1 MAAVLVEIWSD
12 VVCPWC
18 FIGKRKFE
26 AALARFDGRDD
37 VEVVYRA
44 YQLDPTAPPG
54 DARPVPEV
62 YAAKF
67 GGAERAA
74 EMIDRVTTIAAE
86 VGLDFRME
94 RALRANTLDAHR
106 LLWSTEGTPV
116 QAALKERLMQA
127 YFHDGRHLADVDTL
141 CELAAEVGLDP
152 EATRALLAS
161 DTGLAEVREQLALA
175 ASFGISAVPTYVID
189 RKWSVPGAQDPD
201 TFLRILERAA
211 SAES

>member
-18 FIGKRKFE
+18 YIGKRKFE
-26 AALARFDGRDD
+26 TALADFAGRAD

-62 YAAKF
+62 YAKKF
-67 GGAERAA
+67 GGPERAA
-74 EMIDRVTTIAAE
+74 EMIARVTSIAAE
-86 VGLDFRME
+86 VGLDFRMD

-106 LLWSTEGTPV
+106 LLWSTAGTPH
-116 QAALKERLMQA
+116 QAALKERLLQA
-127 YFHDGRHLADVDTL
+127 YFHDGRDVADVETL

-152 EATRALLAS
+152 DEVRALLGSEA
-161 DTGLAEVREQLALA
+161 GVAEVREELALA
-175 ASFGISAVPTYVID
+175 ASFGITAVPTYVID
-189 RKWSVPGAQDPD
+189 RKWSVPGAQDPE
-201 TFLRILERAA
+201 TFLRVLERAA
-211 SAES
+211 SATP